1 MNLILDKPLCFFDLE
16 TTGVNIV
23 KDRIVEI
30 GIVKLH
36 PNGKRENR
44 CWRVNPQVKIPS
56 EASEIHGITD
66 IMVAKS
72 PNFKQ
77 IALEVKNFLQNCD
90 LAGFNSDRFDI
101 PLIAEEF
108 LRSEIEFDIGKFKTI
123 DVQTIFHKMEKRTL
137 EAAYKFYCNKEMKN
151 AHSAISDA
159 EATCEVLLAQLNFY
173 KDLENSVK
181 FLSEF
186 STHKK
191 FIDLAGFIVSDKNNI
206 PTFSFGKHKG
216 KSVEQVLE
224 NEPGYFGWI
233 LNADFPLYTK
243 KVLTSLKLRKMNNK
257 K

>member
-1 MNLILDKPLCFFDLE
+1 MNLALDKPLCFFDLE

-30 GIVKLH
+30 GIVKLY
-36 PNGKRENR
+36 PDGKREIKT
-44 CWRVNPQVKIPS
+44 WRVNPQIKIPL
-56 EASEIHGITD
+56 EATEVHGITD
-66 IMVAKS
+66 IMVEKY
-72 PNFKQ
+72 PIFKQ
-77 IALEVKNFLQNCD
+77 IAPEVKSFLQNSD

-101 PLIAEEF
+101 PLMAEEF
-108 LRSEIEFDIGKFKTI
+108 LRSEIEFDMGKFKTI

-137 EAAYKFYCNKEMKN
+137 EAAYKFYCNKEMEN

-159 EATCEVLLAQLNFY
+159 EATCDILLAQLDHY
-173 KDLENSVK
+173 KNLENTVK

-191 FIDLAGFIVSDKNNI
+191 SVDLAGFIVSDKNNI
-206 PTFSFGKHKG
+206 PTFTFGKHKG
-216 KSVEQVLE
+216 KPVEEVLK

-243 KVLTSLKLRKMNNK
+243 KVLTSLKLKKMNNK